1 MIKAKDALTETLRN
15 TLLIQAALT
24 IVAAIVAILVKT
36 PEFAYALS
44 YGGAVT
50 MAGTA
55 VHAWRLLKIV
65 TQDVDKDSVVLQGNV
80 GSEMFLG
87 AVFKLG
93 TMVGLLAIGMGV
105 IKLDPLAV
113 LIGFVTAYVGFFF
126 ASGYAQRSK

>member
-1 MIKAKDALTETLRN
+1 MIKAKDALAETLRK

-24 IVAAIVAILVKT
+24 LAAAFVALLVNT
-36 PEFAYALS
+36 PSFALALS

-65 TQDVDKDSVVLQGNV
+65 TQDVDKDPDLMQGNA
-80 GSEMFLG
+80 GTEMFLG

-93 TMVGLLAIGMGV
+93 TIVGLLAIGMGV
-105 IKLDPLAV
+105 IKLDALAV
-113 LIGFVTAYVGFFF
+113 LIGFITAYIGFFF
-126 ASGYAQRSK
+126 ASGYARRSR